1 MPVSTPSLILV
12 FDGQCL
18 LCNGWVRFLLRHDQR
33 GVFRFA
39 AIQGRTGQALL
50 QQAGLQ
56 VEGLQTL
63 LLVDGTNSWQH
74 TGAILRILHHLGWPW
89 RAAWLGWLVPA
100 VLRDALYRLVARH
113 RYRIFGRTETCMVP
127 LPDVAAR
134 FLD

>member
-50 QQAGLQ
+50 QQSGLQ

>member
-1 MPVSTPSLILV
+1 MV

-18 LCNGWVRFLLRHDQR
+18 LCNGWVKFLLRHDQR

-39 AIQGRTGQALL
+39 AIQSRTGQALL

-63 LLVDGTNSWQH
+63 LLV
-74 TGAILRILHHLGWPW
+74 
-89 RAAWLGWLVPA
+89 
-100 VLRDALYRLVARH
+100 ARH
-113 RYRIFGRTETCMVP
+113 RYWIFGRTETCMVP
-127 LPDVAAR
+127 SPDMTAR

>member
-1 MPVSTPSLILV
+1 MILV

>member
-1 MPVSTPSLILV
+1 MV

-18 LCNGWVRFLLRHDQR
+18 LCNAWVRFLLRHDQR
-33 GVFRFA
+33 GLFRFA
-39 AIQGRTGQALL
+39 AIQCRTGQALL
-50 QQAGLQ
+50 QQTGLQ

-63 LLVDGTNSWQH
+63 LLV
-74 TGAILRILHHLGWPW
+74 AC
-89 RAAWLGWLVPA
+89 
-100 VLRDALYRLVARH
+100 H

>member
-1 MPVSTPSLILV
+1 MTTPSLIVV
-12 FDGQCL
+12 FDAQCL
-18 LCNGWVRFLLRHDQR
+18 LCNGWVKFLLRHDQR

-39 AIQGRTGQALL
+39 AIQGRKGQALL

-63 LLVDGTNSWQH
+63 LLVDGPTHWQH
-74 TGAILRILHHLGWPW
+74 TAAILRILHHLGWPW

-100 VLRDALYRLVARH
+100 VLRDPLYRWVARH

-127 LPDVAAR
+127 PPDVAAR

>member
-1 MPVSTPSLILV
+1 MPTTSSPLIVV

-18 LCNGWVRFLLRHDQR
+18 LCNAWVRFLLRHDQR

-56 VEGLQTL
+56 LEGLQTL
-63 LLVDGTNSWQH
+63 LLVDGVKSWQH
-74 TGAILRILHHLGWPW
+74 TAAILRILHHLGWPW

-100 VLRDALYRLVARH
+100 LLRDALYRWVARH

-127 LPDVAAR
+127 PPDVAAR